1 MHSQGGPVRFAR
13 DLAPNGKGVRLVWS
27 QPASSQD
34 RQRGLIP
41 TALICI
47 VLGGAVVGAGGGS
60 TEKVPRAYRAAAAGL
75 LATGGLLV
83 FVGAAAMLFQ
93 KARKSGPTL
102 TLAAPSDAAGRE
114 SSSSLRKEDQQ

>member
-1 MHSQGGPVRFAR
+1 MRFAR

-47 VLGGAVVGAGGGS
+47 VLGGAVVGAGGGDA
-60 TEKVPRAYRAAAAGL
+60 EKIPRAYRAAAAGL

-93 KARKSGPTL
+93 KARKSGPTPTL
-102 TLAAPSDAAGRE
+102 TLAAPSGAAGRE
-114 SSSSLRKEDQQ
+114 SESSSRKEDQQ